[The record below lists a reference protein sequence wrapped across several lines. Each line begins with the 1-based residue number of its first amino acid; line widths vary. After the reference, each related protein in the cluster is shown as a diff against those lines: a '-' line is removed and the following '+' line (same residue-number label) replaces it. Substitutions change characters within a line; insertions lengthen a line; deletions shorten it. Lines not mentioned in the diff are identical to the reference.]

1 MAYGKVHTGDT
12 YTDFQ
17 LLVQQTNISGSN
29 VAFDLGTASAM
40 QMVFKDP
47 DGEETT
53 VSATIVNGAGS
64 DGIMRFINS
73 GGSLV
78 LSKTGLWTYRAKLTI
93 AAGGLFQSNEATF
106 EVI

>member
-17 LLVQQTNISGSN
+17 LLVQQTNVAGTN
-29 VAFDLGTASAM
+29 TAFDLGAASTL

-47 DGEETT
+47 DGDETT
-53 VSATIVNGAGS
+53 VSATIVNSPGD

-73 GGSLV
+73 GGDLV
-78 LSKTGLWTYRAKLTI
+78 IGKTGLWTYRAKVTLS
-93 AAGGLFQSNEATF
+93 AGGIFQSNEATF